1 MSVNFY
7 TNNGVGQYQPVQQ
20 DIQGVKNNV
29 AKVDAL
35 DKSVEKALLSP
46 LPMFRRTS
54 SLEDKVNNGDIIPAV
69 GLASLAVMNFPE
81 DCRDIKTA
89 FKQLTQKGYK
99 SSYKY
104 DEFQHFFSFFRG
116 TILHD
121 LINPDKSKH
130 PKLTNMLIDAD
141 KTLLHTKAGQ
151 KVLNWLN
158 TEIDDITYTPRKEIC
173 STKNNPV
180 FVEALKFK
188 GKGKFKAFGELTARA
203 MTRTT
208 LLGTAALALLELPKI
223 LKAMGQ
229 GDTITEQA
237 GSTAKQTVKS
247 GINLASLTAGIAY
260 GGAIGAKKFGAT
272 GSLIGMGVGAT
283 LGAFASNKLQAICN

>member
-7 TNNGVGQYQPVQQ
+7 TNNGVGQYQPVKQ
-20 DIQGVKNNV
+20 DIQGVKSNV
-29 AKVDAL
+29 AKIDAL

-54 SLEDKVNNGDIIPAV
+54 SLEDKVNSGDFIPAA
-69 GLASLAVMNFPE
+69 GLIGLTVMNFPE
-81 DCRDIKTA
+81 DCNDIKAA

-99 SSYKY
+99 PSYDY
-104 DEFQHFFSFFRG
+104 TEFQNLFSFFRG
-116 TILHD
+116 TLLHN
-121 LINPDKSKH
+121 LINPDKTKH
-130 PKLTNMLIDAD
+130 PKLAQKLLAAD
-141 KTLLHTKAGQ
+141 KTIFETKLGE
-151 KVLNWLN
+151 KILNSLN
-158 TEIDDITYTPRKEIC
+158 VEIEDFVDTPREDIG
-173 STKNNPV
+173 STKKNPI
-180 FVEALKFK
+180 FVKALKFK
-188 GKGKFKAFGELTARA
+188 GQGKFKAFGELTARA

-208 LLGTAALALLELPKI
+208 LIGTAVLALLEVPKI
-223 LKAMGQ
+223 FKVMGQ

-237 GSTAKQTVKS
+237 GNTAKQTVKS

-283 LGAFASNKLQAICN
+283 LGAFASNKLQSVFS